1 MYMNYKWDV
10 NIYII
15 FNKIISHSHT
25 LFILY
30 YKINYQRTIW
40 KKKHKKPHFF
50 LVYSWSQK
58 GRNKETNIWTVEH
71 LFLCQYDLI

>member
-30 YKINYQRTIW
+30 YKIIRELYE
-40 KKKHKKPHFF
+40 KKKKT
-50 LVYSWSQK
+50 QK
-58 GRNKETNIWTVEH
+58 TP
-71 LFLCQYDLI
+71 LFLSIFLKPERKK